1 MIQFN
6 GGLVA
11 KNSLWS
17 PVRIPAGWFCPKK
30 REKNASKRFRNNHP
44 LLGAKAR
51 SFLYTYVCK
60 TGQLRG
66 PLGTEKSSKTKVQS
80 NDAHIT
86 IVLFQN
92 EPFQA
97 KFFVLI

>member
-51 SFLYTYVCK
+51 SFLYIK
-60 TGQLRG
+60 AQN
-66 PLGTEKSSKTKVQS
+66 KVLKKGL
-80 NDAHIT
+80 A
-86 IVLFQN
+86 F
-92 EPFQA
+92 
-97 KFFVLI
+97 